1 MEEKIKISPKDA
13 TEIAKADARVLVE
26 ILEYLPDAVVSKSI
40 IKKLTGAVT
49 VSSLDDGQ
57 GFAEKISPFDTFVQI
72 IEGKAEVVI
81 NNKSR
86 ILKTGDGIVIPAH
99 KSNSIKAEG
108 RFKMIST
115 VIKSG
120 YESD

>member
-1 MEEKIKISPKDA
+1 MEDQTKIKPKEA
-13 TEIAKADARVLVE
+13 SEMAKAQAKVLVE

-72 IEGKAEVVI
+72 IEGQAEVVI
-81 NNKSR
+81 NGDCR

-99 KSNSIKAEG
+99 KPNSIKADG

>member
-1 MEEKIKISPKDA
+1 MNAKPKELSEIEK
-13 TEIAKADARVLVE
+13 AKARVLVE
-26 ILEYLPDAVVSKSI
+26 ILEYVPDAVVSKSI

-72 IEGKAEVVI
+72 IEGQAEVII
-81 NNKSR
+81 NKESR

-99 KSNSIKAEG
+99 KSNSIIAEG
-108 RFKMIST
+108 KFKMIST

-120 YESD
+120 YEND